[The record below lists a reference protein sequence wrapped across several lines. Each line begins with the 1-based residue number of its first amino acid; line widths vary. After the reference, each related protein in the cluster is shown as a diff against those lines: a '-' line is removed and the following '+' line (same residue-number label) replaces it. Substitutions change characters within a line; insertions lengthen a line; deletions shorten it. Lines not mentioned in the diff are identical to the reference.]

1 MTFRTE
7 KEFEDAVIK
16 LLIDR
21 GWKQGIIEYPTE
33 DELIK
38 NWADILFQNNRQID
52 SLNDCPL
59 TDSEMQQL
67 MEQIYALRTPWRL
80 NDFINGKSVS
90 ICRDNPDDTLHYG
103 KEVSLKI
110 YDPNEI
116 ANGESSYKIARQPK
130 FKTAPVLNDRRGD
143 LMLLINGMPVI
154 HIELKRSDVPVSQ
167 AYNQIEKYAH
177 EGVFTGLFSLVQ
189 VFVAMTPDETVY
201 FANPGPDATFNK
213 AFYFHWANEDNIPF
227 TNWKDVVSRLL
238 NIPMAHTLIGFYTIA
253 DEKDNTLKV
262 MRSYQYYAADKIAEK
277 VKHKDWRDLNPLG
290 GYVWHTTGSGK
301 TLTSFKAA
309 QLIDSFHD
317 ADKVIFLV
325 DRRALGKQA
334 LDDYNDFS
342 GNRTIVHGTEDGTVL
357 MAKLKSNSR
366 DDSLIVTSIQKL
378 SNITKDNENIKT
390 ADLNKIVAK
399 KIVIIIDEAHRSTF
413 GEMLTNIKDT
423 FKYAIIFGFTGTPI
437 QDVNE
442 KKGNTTTTIFGDE
455 IHRYTLADGIRD
467 KNVLGFDPYMVMTYR
482 DADLRKA
489 VALYKA
495 KANTVEEALAD
506 KRKAKV
512 YHRYMNKNEVPMLGF
527 QKGTRYIKGI
537 EELVPNAQY
546 TRREHKE
553 AVLEDIARNWEV
565 LSQAGKF
572 HAIFATSN
580 IPEAVEYYRMAK
592 EILPKLN
599 ITAVFDPNID
609 NEGGGTLDKEDGI
622 VEILDDYKKM
632 FDVEFSIPS
641 YDKFREDVQ
650 LRLAHKKPYNHIER
664 KDQIDILI
672 VVNQMLTGYD
682 SKWINTLYMDKVMDY
697 ENLIQAFSRTNRLF
711 GPDKPFGTIRYYR
724 RPHLMQRNIEEAV
737 KAYSGNIP
745 KGLFVDKLP
754 DNLENMNRIFADI
767 RELFEVA
774 GVQDFGELPQEKSD
788 CKKFAKW
795 FADFNTYLEAASIQ
809 GFHWDQN
816 EYVFDELKDER
827 TIVLGFTHEEYLT
840 LARRYKELVSGG
852 GGGGQDDVPF
862 DIDTHL
868 TEINTDAIDTD
879 YMNTRFKKYLHIVMD
894 DGADAEQKEKMLKI
908 LHKSFAMLGRDDQE
922 YAKLFLQDIQDGKVK
937 VTEDKTFRDYISLYK
952 EAEENNRIKR
962 VVHRLGCSE
971 EQLRDILHRKV
982 TETTIDDFGRFEDLV
997 KSVDL
1002 GKARRFFTRV
1012 ERTELKEVD
1021 LRMHIDE
1028 YLRIFLLNEGY
1039 DRYDGVHEDFAPY
1052 GSEKSST
1059 EAEGSVSGSGDDSN
1073 PPDDINDK
1081 KKTTKVKAKKL
1092 AKWCEESPALSALMK
1107 SGAYACI
1114 ENRVCP
1120 FDKKYAKKDPDG
1132 NWRLTDYAKDEE
1144 NEDKCFLQF
1153 FEDDDGK
1160 LHYIKL
1166 PADQADKTFHY
1177 VDEINEDILK
1187 HYSLVSEIS
1196 ERMLDEIYR
1205 LDFGPSLRELM
1216 SRRICDCST
1225 DLLRST
1231 TGLDNRTISNM
1242 QRGSNLN
1249 TLNVVSAC
1257 LGIHV
1262 PFPVSSELLDRA
1274 NISINP
1280 TKSQDNNIYNQL
1292 LTIRWASDYDD
1303 IVTDLEADGKEN
1315 LIKNPHKKKT
1325 KQAKQKT
1332 T

>member
-33 DELIK
+33 EELIQ
-38 NWADILFQNNRQID
+38 NWADILFQNNRHID

-90 ICRDNPDDTLHYG
+90 IRRDNPKDTLHYG

-110 YDPNEI
+110 YDRNEI
-116 ANGESSYKIARQPK
+116 ANGESSYKIVRQPK

-201 FANPGPDATFNK
+201 FANPGPDAPFNK

-262 MRSYQYYAADKIAEK
+262 MRSYQYYAAYKIAEK
-277 VKHKDWRDLNPLG
+277 VQHKDWRDLNPLG

-325 DRRALGKQA
+325 DRRALGKQT

-342 GNRTIVHGTEDGTVL
+342 GNRTVVHGTEDGTVL

-366 DDSLIVTSIQKL
+366 DESLIVTSIQKL

-390 ADLNKIVAK
+390 ADLNKIVSK

-482 DADLRKA
+482 DSDLRKA
-489 VALYKA
+489 AALYKA
-495 KANTVEEALAD
+495 KAKTVEAALAD

-512 YHRYMNKNEVPMLGF
+512 YHRYMNKSEVPMLGF
-527 QKGTRYIKGI
+527 WRGTRYIKGI

-546 TRREHKE
+546 TRHEHKV
-553 AVLEDIARNWEV
+553 AVLEDIGRNWTV

-592 EILPKLN
+592 ESLPDLH

-622 VEILDDYKKM
+622 VEILEDYKAM

-650 LRLAHKKPYNHIER
+650 QRLAHKKPYNRIEK

-682 SKWINTLYMDKVMDY
+682 SKWINTLYMDKVMEY

-724 RPHLMQRNIEEAV
+724 RPHLMKRNIEEAV
-737 KAYSGNIP
+737 EAYSGNIP

-754 DNLENMNRIFADI
+754 DNLENMNRIFKEI
-767 RELFEVA
+767 RELFESA
-774 GVQDFGELPQEKSD
+774 GIQDFGELPQEKAD
-788 CKKFAKW
+788 CRKFAKL

-809 GFHWDQN
+809 GFHWDQH
-816 EYVFDELKDER
+816 EYVFDELTDER
-827 TIVLGFTHEEYLT
+827 TIALTFSQEEYLT
-840 LARRYKELVSGG
+840 LARRYKELVGG
-852 GGGGQDDVPF
+852 GGAPGQDDVPF

-879 YMNTRFKKYLHIVMD
+879 YMNARFKKYLYLVMD
-894 DGADAEQKEKMLKI
+894 DGANGEQKEKMLKV
-908 LHKSFAMLGRDDQE
+908 LHKSFAMLGRDDQK
-922 YAKLFLQDIQDGKVK
+922 YAKLFLQDMQDGKIT
-937 VTEDKTFRDYISLYK
+937 VTEDKTFRDYISEYK

-962 VVHRLGCSE
+962 VVHRLGCDE
-971 EQLRDILHRKV
+971 EKLRDLLHRKV

-997 KSVDL
+997 KSVDM
-1002 GKARRFFTRV
+1002 GKARRFFTMV
-1012 ERTELKEVD
+1012 ERAEIKEVD

-1028 YLRIFLLNEGY
+1028 YLRAFLLTEGY
-1039 DRYDGVHEDFAPY
+1039 DRYDEVHDDYTPAK
-1052 GSEKSST
+1052 SEPKPT
-1059 EAEGSVSGSGDDSN
+1059 ESGGSVSGNSGDSN
-1073 PPDDINDK
+1073 PPDDIKDK
-1081 KKTTKVKAKKL
+1081 KKSTRVQAKKL
-1092 AKWCEESPALSALMK
+1092 AAWCEESPALSALMK
-1107 SGAYACI
+1107 SGAYAYI
-1114 ENRVCP
+1114 ENKVCP
-1120 FDKKYAKKDPDG
+1120 FDDKHAKKDTDG

-1153 FEDDDGK
+1153 YEDEEGK

-1177 VDEINEDILK
+1177 VDTINDDILK
-1187 HYSLVSEIS
+1187 KYSLVSEIS
-1196 ERMLDEIYR
+1196 ERMLEEIYR
-1205 LDFGPSLRELM
+1205 LKFGPSLRELM
-1216 SRRICDCST
+1216 SRRICGCSV

-1231 TGLDNRTISNM
+1231 TGLDNRTIFNM
-1242 QRGSNLN
+1242 QNGKSINI
-1249 TLNVVSAC
+1249 LNVVSAC

-1274 NISINP
+1274 NLSINP
-1280 TKSQDNNIYNQL
+1280 AQSQDNNIYNQL

-1303 IVTDLEADGKEN
+1303 IVIDLEADGKEN

-1325 KQAKQKT
+1325 ERK
-1332 T
+1332 

>member
-21 GWKQGIIEYPTE
+21 GWKQGVIEYPTE
-33 DELIK
+33 EDLIQ

-90 ICRDNPDDTLHYG
+90 IRRDNPDDTLHYG

-201 FANPGPDATFNK
+201 FANPGPDAPFNK
-213 AFYFHWANEDNIPF
+213 AFYFHWANEENIAF
-227 TNWKDVVSRLL
+227 TDWKDVVSRLL

-277 VKHKDWRDLNPLG
+277 VRHKDWRDLNPLG

-342 GNRTIVHGTEDGTVL
+342 GNRTVVHGTEDGTVL

-442 KKGNTTTTIFGDE
+442 KKGNTTNTIFGGE

-482 DADLRKA
+482 DSDLRKA

-512 YHRYMNKNEVPMLGF
+512 YHRYMNRNEVPMLGF
-527 QKGTRYIKGI
+527 QRGTRYIKGI
-537 EELVPNAQY
+537 EDLVPNAQY
-546 TRREHKE
+546 TRREHKG

-592 EILPKLN
+592 EMLPGLN

-622 VEILDDYKKM
+622 VEILDDYRKM

-724 RPHLMQRNIEEAV
+724 KPHLMERNIKEAV
-737 KAYSGNIP
+737 EAYSGNIP

-754 DNLENMNRIFADI
+754 DNLENMNLIFADI
-767 RELFEVA
+767 LELFEAA
-774 GVQDFGELPQEKSD
+774 GVQNFGELPQEKSD

-795 FADFNTYLEAASIQ
+795 FAEFNTYLEAASIQ
-809 GFHWDQN
+809 GFHWDQH

-827 TIVLGFTHEEYLT
+827 TIVLAFTHEEYLT

-852 GGGGQDDVPF
+852 GGGRQDDVPF

-962 VVHRLGCSE
+962 VVHRLGCNE
-971 EQLRDILHRKV
+971 EQLRDLLHRKV

-1028 YLRIFLLNEGY
+1028 YLRMFLLNEGY
-1039 DRYDGVHEDFAPY
+1039 DRYNEVHEDFAPY
-1052 GSEKSST
+1052 GSEKNST
-1059 EAEGSVSGSGDDSN
+1059 EGEGSVSGNDSDSN

-1081 KKTTKVKAKKL
+1081 KKTTKVKGKKL

-1114 ENRVCP
+1114 EGRVCP

-1153 FEDDDGK
+1153 YEDDEGK

-1166 PADQADKTFHY
+1166 PAEQADKTFHY
-1177 VDEINEDILK
+1177 VDEINDDILK

-1216 SRRICDCST
+1216 SRRICSCST
-1225 DLLRST
+1225 ELLRST

-1242 QRGSNLN
+1242 QKGSNLN

-1303 IVTDLEADGKEN
+1303 IVTDLEADGKES
-1315 LIKNPHKKKT
+1315 LIKNPHKKKN
-1325 KQAKQKT
+1325 KQTKQKT

>member
-1 MTFRTE
+1 MVFRTE
-7 KEFEDAVIK
+7 REFEDAVIK

-21 GWKQGIIEYPTE
+21 GWKQGVIEYPTE
-33 DELIK
+33 EELIQ
-38 NWADILFQNNRQID
+38 NWADILFQNNRHID

-59 TDSEMQQL
+59 TRSEMQQL

-90 ICRDNPDDTLHYG
+90 IRRDNPDDKLHYG

-110 YDPNEI
+110 YDRNEI
-116 ANGESSYKIARQPK
+116 ANGESSYKIARQPQ
-130 FKTAPVLNDRRGD
+130 FKTAPILNDRRGD

-154 HIELKRSDVPVSQ
+154 HIELKRSKVPVSD

-189 VFVAMTPDETVY
+189 VFVAMTPEETVY
-201 FANPGPDATFNK
+201 FANPGPDAPFNK
-213 AFYFHWANEDNIPF
+213 AYYFHWADEDNIAF

-262 MRSYQYYAADKIAEK
+262 MRSYQYYAADKISEI
-277 VKHKDWRDLNPLG
+277 VRHKDWRDLNQLG

-309 QLIDSFHD
+309 QLIDSFRD
-317 ADKVIFLV
+317 ADKVLFLV

-342 GNRTIVHGTEDGTVL
+342 GNRTIIHGTEDGDIL
-357 MAKLKSNSR
+357 MDKLRSNSR

-390 ADLNKIVAK
+390 ADLKKIVAK

-442 KKGNTTTTIFGDE
+442 KKGNTTTTIFGNE

-482 DADLRKA
+482 DMDLRKA

-495 KANTVEEALAD
+495 KAETVEEALAD

-512 YHRYMNKNEVPMLGF
+512 YNRYMNKKEVPMLGF
-527 QKGTRYIKGI
+527 TRGKRYVKGI
-537 EELVPNAQY
+537 EDLVPNTQY

-553 AVLEDIARNWEV
+553 AVLSDIGRSWDV

-572 HAIFATSN
+572 HAIFATAN

-592 EILPKLN
+592 ESLPNLH

-622 VEILDDYKKM
+622 VEILTDYNAM
-632 FDVEFSIPS
+632 FDMDFSIPS

-650 LRLAHKKPYNHIER
+650 LRLAHKKPYNRIEP
-664 KDQIDILI
+664 KDQINLLI

-711 GPDKPFGTIRYYR
+711 GPDKPFGTIKYYR
-724 RPHLMQRNIEEAV
+724 KPHLMERNIEEAV
-737 KAYSGNIP
+737 EAYSGNIP

-754 DNLENMNRIFADI
+754 DNLKNMNRVFGEI
-767 RELFEVA
+767 RELFDSA
-774 GVQDFGELPQEKSD
+774 GIANFSELPQEKSE
-788 CKKFAKW
+788 CRKFVKW

-809 GFHWDQN
+809 GFHWNQK
-816 EYVFDELKDER
+816 EYVFDELKDEPY
-827 TIVLGFTHEEYLT
+827 IIALAFTHEEYLA
-840 LARRYKELVSGG
+840 LACRYKELSSGG
-852 GGGGQDDVPF
+852 GGGGIDDVPF

-879 YMNTRFKKYLHIVMD
+879 YMNTRFQKYLRLVNE
-894 DGADAEQKEKMLKI
+894 DGAETEQKEKMLKI
-908 LHKSFAMLGRDDQE
+908 LHKSFAMLSKDDQK
-922 YAKLFLQDIQDGKVK
+922 YAKLFLQDIQDGKVQ
-937 VTEDKTFRDYISLYK
+937 VTEGKTFSDYIGAYRA
-952 EAEENNRIKR
+952 AEEETRVKR
-962 VVHRLGCSE
+962 VVHRLGVSE
-971 EQLRDILHRKV
+971 DKLKDLLRRKV
-982 TETTIDDFGRFEDLV
+982 TETTIDEFGRFDDLI
-997 KSVDL
+997 KTVDWVS
-1002 GKARRFFTRV
+1002 ARRFFTRV
-1012 ERTELKEVD
+1012 DREELSEADLKMRTD
-1021 LRMHIDE
+1021 G
-1028 YLRIFLLNEGY
+1028 YLRDFLVSEGRDKY
-1039 DRYDGVHEDFAPY
+1039 EEVTDDFTPTKNTTEPGESI
-1052 GSEKSST
+1052 GSASQGS
-1059 EAEGSVSGSGDDSN
+1059 GNSVSPKDLK
-1073 PPDDINDK
+1073 DK
-1081 KKTTKVKAKKL
+1081 KKTTKVNPRKL
-1092 AKWCEESPALSALMK
+1092 GKWCEESPALSGLMK

-1114 ENRVCP
+1114 EDRVCP
-1120 FDKKYAKKDPDG
+1120 FDDKYAKKDDDG
-1132 NWRLTDYAKDEE
+1132 NWRLTDYAKDED

-1153 FEDDDGK
+1153 YEDENGK

-1177 VDEINEDILK
+1177 VDKVDESFLK
-1187 HYSLVSEIS
+1187 QYSLVSEIS
-1196 ERMLDEIYR
+1196 EKMLDEIYR

-1216 SRRICDCST
+1216 SKRICGCSI

-1231 TGLDNRTISNM
+1231 TGLDNKTISNM
-1242 QRGSNLN
+1242 QKGNNIN
-1249 TLNVVSAC
+1249 TVNVVSAC

-1262 PFPVSSELLDRA
+1262 PFPVSTELLERA
-1274 NISINP
+1274 NISLNP
-1280 TKSQDNNIYNQL
+1280 TKSQSNNIYNQL

-1303 IVTDLEADGKEN
+1303 IVEDLKADGQEN
-1315 LIKNPHKKKT
+1315 LIKNPHKPKSKAKKT
-1325 KQAKQKT
+1325 L
-1332 T
+1332 